1 VRPTC
6 LLVDDNRNFLEAATR
21 HLMAQGLSVVGCV
34 STSDEALQ
42 FVDDEAPDVALV
54 DLELGS
60 DDGLELVPKL
70 LRRRPDLTVIVISA
84 YGQDDIEELVS
95 GSGAVGFLP
104 KERLSA
110 EGVLAL
116 LA

>member
-1 VRPTC
+1 MQPTC
-6 LLVDDNRNFLEAATR
+6 LLVDDNRNFLEAAAR
-21 HLMAQGLSVVGCV
+21 HLMAQGLSVIGCA
-34 STSDEALQ
+34 STSEEALQ
-42 FVDDEAPDVALV
+42 FVDAEAPNVVLV

-70 LRRRPDLTVIVISA
+70 LRRRPGLSVIVISA
-84 YGQDDIEELVS
+84 YDPDDIEEVVS
-95 GSGAVGFLP
+95 GSGALGFLP

-110 EGVLAL
+110 EGVLAI